1 MDSIFKEAWDNE
13 LKKNQMPTKFSGV
26 EFVHYDELKSEIDK
40 KTKKFATK
48 MISNFLN
55 GKVYIIKNSF
65 EPNFVYDL
73 KKKVVNF
80 WNNNPD
86 TYYEMK
92 EGCPDFHRVI
102 TPDKA
107 TKYSLGAV
115 RHSTYFFPWNQDLK
129 DYMQEIYKRWRYM
142 KFVAGLKFTEYEKN
156 TPKDVAIDRIQIVC
170 YPPGCG
176 GVEKHTD
183 TDSNSNLAISC
194 HLSSRKELDF
204 KTGGFYAVDEK
215 SSKIDIEPHI
225 EVGDMSVY
233 CSTVEHG
240 VESIDIQLKDKSYNW
255 NSGIGRWWM
264 GLFCPDSNEIKKRNT
279 SISLETF
286 HSKKV

>member
-1 MDSIFKEAWDNE
+1 MNSLFKEAWDNE

-115 RHSTYFFPWNQDLK
+115 RHSTYFFP
-129 DYMQEIYKRWRYM
+129 
-142 KFVAGLKFTEYEKN
+142 
-156 TPKDVAIDRIQIVC
+156 
-170 YPPGCG
+170 
-176 GVEKHTD
+176 
-183 TDSNSNLAISC
+183 
-194 HLSSRKELDF
+194 
-204 KTGGFYAVDEK
+204 
-215 SSKIDIEPHI
+215 
-225 EVGDMSVY
+225 
-233 CSTVEHG
+233 
-240 VESIDIQLKDKSYNW
+240 
-255 NSGIGRWWM
+255 
-264 GLFCPDSNEIKKRNT
+264 
-279 SISLETF
+279 
-286 HSKKV
+286 